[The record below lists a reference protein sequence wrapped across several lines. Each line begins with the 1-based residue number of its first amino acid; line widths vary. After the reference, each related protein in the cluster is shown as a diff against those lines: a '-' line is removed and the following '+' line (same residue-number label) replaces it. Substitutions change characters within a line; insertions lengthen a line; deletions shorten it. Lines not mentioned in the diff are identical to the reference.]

1 MRFSVIILRP
11 FFFFLVEEVG
21 VTYSFENLTNLIV
34 ISDNTTG

>member
-11 FFFFLVEEVG
+11 FFFLVEKVG